1 MLSFSGKGRWCTKGS
16 TADWKVWHLLEN
28 RNRWPAQC
36 WVSRGLLVSA
46 AVSPFILQT
55 LQQQQQHMLCPH
67 CGCVCSPGHYK
78 YKSMQS
84 RTQNTWTKAITHIK
98 EKCFN
103 FRYKGGSQLRDIFLL
118 WVLGKFIP
126 AVHQFINVTNK
137 KWFVVLKSEYIKNN
151 SHDECLLKMFE
162 GFLTTWGVSLRVSSI
177 WDHMRPQGSKS
188 RAFIAAS

>member
-16 TADWKVWHLLEN
+16 TTDWKVWHLLEN

-55 LQQQQQHMLCPH
+55 LQRQQHMVCPH
-67 CGCVCSPGHYK
+67 CGCACSPGHYK

-84 RTQNTWTKAITHIK
+84 RTQHTRTKAVTHIN

-103 FRYKGGSQLRDIFLL
+103 FRYKDSSQLRDIFLL
-118 WVLGKFIP
+118 WVLGKFI
-126 AVHQFINVTNK
+126 NVTNK
-137 KWFVVLKSEYIKNN
+137 KWFAGSLVRVYEKQFPRWVFVENVW
-151 SHDECLLKMFE
+151 
-162 GFLTTWGVSLRVSSI
+162 GFLNNVGGCPWGC
-177 WDHMRPQGSKS
+177 
-188 RAFIAAS
+188 

>member
-36 WVSRGLLVSA
+36 WVSTGLLVSA

-55 LQQQQQHMLCPH
+55 LQQHMLCPH

-84 RTQNTWTKAITHIK
+84 RTQNTWTKAITYIK

-103 FRYKGGSQLRDIFLL
+103 FRYKGGSQLWDIFFL

-126 AVHQFINVTNK
+126 PAHQFINVTNK
-137 KWFVVLKSEYIKNN
+137 KWFVVLKSEYTKNN
-151 SHDECLLKMFE
+151 SQDECE
-162 GFLTTWGVSLRVSSI
+162 SFLTTWGVPLRVLSI